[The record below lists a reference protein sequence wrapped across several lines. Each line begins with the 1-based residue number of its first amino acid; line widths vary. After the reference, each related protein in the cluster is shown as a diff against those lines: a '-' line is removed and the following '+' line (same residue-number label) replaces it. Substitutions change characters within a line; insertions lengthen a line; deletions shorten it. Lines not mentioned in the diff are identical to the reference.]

1 MERLRKIFMILS
13 LVFIVVCFG
22 ASICQ
27 NTVLQDTMSIVIM
40 IVFFLGLVWFGI
52 NVRNLLKS

>member
-22 ASICQ
+22 ASIWLY
-27 NTVLQDTMSIVIM
+27 TVLQDTMSIVIM